1 MILVTTPSSLSQD
14 IFGQWQ
20 AEYADRGLATFP
32 VQIVGKDK
40 IPMTRGYHR
49 TGLRGSTELTRRF
62 GSAKALGI
70 TLNRYRMIV
79 DVDTTNESVLAD
91 VLAERGDTPLVART
105 ASKGGYHV
113 YYGKNEGAWTHYRN
127 ARRAIRP
134 QAEKPV
140 DYLGAGF
147 AVVPPSITA
156 SGRYEFIRGNLDDL
170 DRLPPFRGLVP
181 PPLRQDVKE
190 SVVEEAP
197 KVSAGTRNR
206 ELWRTCM
213 RRAHVCANLDEL
225 LAFARAVNAYYQPP
239 MEDAE
244 VMDIAKNA
252 WRYTERGQNR
262 FGQHGAYFP
271 IEEVSALL
279 HDQDAFTLLAFLRAH
294 NGPWAQFMIANSLHE
309 RLEWPRKRLA
319 AARRRLLDG
328 GYIEQIRTASQHRPA
343 LFQWP

>member
-1 MILVTTPSSLSQD
+1 
-14 IFGQWQ
+14 
-20 AEYADRGLATFP
+20 
-32 VQIVGKDK
+32 
-40 IPMTRGYHR
+40 
-49 TGLRGSTELTRRF
+49 
-62 GSAKALGI
+62 
-70 TLNRYRMIV
+70 
-79 DVDTTNESVLAD
+79 
-91 VLAERGDTPLVART
+91 
-105 ASKGGYHV
+105 
-113 YYGKNEGAWTHYRN
+113 
-127 ARRAIRP
+127 
-134 QAEKPV
+134 
-140 DYLGAGF
+140 
-147 AVVPPSITA
+147 
-156 SGRYEFIRGNLDDL
+156 
-170 DRLPPFRGLVP
+170 
-181 PPLRQDVKE
+181 
-190 SVVEEAP
+190 
-197 KVSAGTRNR
+197 
-206 ELWRTCM
+206 M